1 MRSAARQALFSATVT
16 DPIEHDSEIASYGFE
31 HARDILLV
39 IAAATGRIVDA
50 NLAALATYRYSR
62 AELLQKTIFDLRA
75 ADLGP
80 VAEQMRRADAEGIL
94 FESIH
99 QRADGTTFP
108 VEVSSRGHT
117 IGGVRMLLS
126 VVRDISARRRQ
137 EGERELMI
145 DTTRRALALR
155 DEFLAIA
162 SHELRSPVT
171 NVSLKLQRIVQ
182 QLDRAGTD
190 ATLAA
195 AAREALGETMRL
207 ATLISALLDAK
218 SLATAITLAR
228 APMDIA
234 DLVHDVAAQLRE
246 RAQIAGSQLVVAVP
260 PITGSWDRLRLEQ
273 VFANLMTNA
282 LKYGRGQPIHVRGS
296 TDGERAIVEVRDH
309 GIGISAGD
317 IERVF
322 EKFERAVPSAYGGFG
337 LGLYIA
343 RQLVEAH
350 AGRIVLE
357 SAPGAGTTVRVELPR
372 A

>member
-1 MRSAARQALFSATVT
+1 V

-39 IAAATGRIVDA
+39 ISAETGRIVDA
-50 NLAALATYRYSR
+50 NLAALATYRYPR
-62 AELLQKTIFDLRA
+62 AELLQKTIFELRA
-75 ADLGP
+75 ADPGL
-80 VAEQMRRADAEGIL
+80 VAEQMRRADTEGIL
-94 FESIH
+94 FESVH
-99 QRADGTTFP
+99 QRADGSTFP
-108 VEVSSRGHT
+108 VEVSSRGQT
-117 IGGVRMLLS
+117 IRGVRMLLS

-137 EGERELMI
+137 ESERDLMI

-171 NVSLKLQRIVQ
+171 NVKLKLQRIVQ
-182 QLDRAGTD
+182 QLDRSGAAADGS
-190 ATLAA
+190 LAA
-195 AAREALGETMRL
+195 AAREALGENDRL
-207 ATLISALLDAK
+207 ATLISALLDAR
-218 SLATAITLAR
+218 SLAPTVELAR

-234 DLVHDVAAQLRE
+234 ELVQDVAAQLRE

-260 PITGSWDRLRLEQ
+260 PITGTWDRLRLEQ

-282 LKYGRGQPIHVRGS
+282 LKYGQGQPIHVRGS
-296 TDGERAIVEVRDH
+296 TDGARAIVEVRDH

-317 IERVF
+317 VERVF

-357 SAPGAGTTVRVELPR
+357 SAPGEGTTVRVELPR
-372 A
+372 